1 MSKAARACFA
11 IYWMLASGV
20 AMACSFPSYN
30 LPIPFQLYAMG
41 ATGALA
47 VSFVLVGYLV
57 NAGTAG
63 DEHVRRLEFGAGSGG
78 LSTAVGKFLV
88 VLKALSIYGLLL
100 TIATGIF
107 GSQIPIANFNITFFF
122 IAFVLGLAYLTAL
135 VGDVYQLINPWSA
148 LCERIEYRYSG
159 AFDGRYA
166 YPRRLA
172 YYPALALYMGYI
184 WIELF
189 ANITPLQ
196 FSKLLVAYS
205 AFNLAGA
212 WLFGKAIWFERVEFL
227 SVFFR
232 LIGKMAPVNY
242 VRDPSAA
249 AGIRIETRK
258 PFVGLIRE
266 PATEFSLLLFVLFML
281 SSTAVDGAHQ
291 TLPWVGLFWKG
302 IYPLLSAAAAG
313 TSNALAFSVHAYYGW
328 QWLMLFVSPVAYMIV
343 YVAFILAAKF
353 VSGSKRPLRSLIL
366 QFAFTLVPIA
376 FVYNMTHYF
385 TLLLGQGYQVIHMLS
400 DPFNRGWNLFGTA
413 AFGGTPFIPDASVVW
428 HVQVGLILAGHIIS
442 VYLAHVEALKVFATP
457 RKALAS
463 QLPMLVLMM
472 IFTTLGLWIL
482 SLPISAGQPATAAV
496 VSTGTQSR

>member
-11 IYWMLASGV
+11 VSGMLASGV
-20 AMACSFPSYN
+20 VMACAFPSYN

-47 VSFVLVGYLV
+47 VSFVLVGYV
-57 NAGTAG
+57 VKAGPAE
-63 DEHVRRLEFGAGSGG
+63 DQHVRRPAFGAGFGG
-78 LSTAVGKFLV
+78 LSAAVRKFLV
-88 VLKALSIYGLLL
+88 VLKALSVYGLLL

-107 GSQIPIANFNITFFF
+107 GSQIPIANFSVTFFF

-135 VGDVYQLINPWSA
+135 VGDIYQLINPWSA
-148 LCERIEYRYSG
+148 LCEWIEYRFRRS
-159 AFDGRYA
+159 FDGRYA

-196 FSKLLVAYS
+196 LSKLLVAYS

-212 WLFGKAIWFERVEFL
+212 WLFGKSIWFERVEFL

-249 AGIRIETRK
+249 AGVRIETRK

-281 SSTAVDGAHQ
+281 SSTAVDGAHK
-291 TLPWVGLFWKG
+291 TLPWVRLFWKG
-302 IYPLLSAAAAG
+302 IYPSLSAAAG
-313 TSNALAFSVHAYYGW
+313 TTNSLAFSVNAYYGW

-343 YVAFILAAKF
+343 YVAFILAAKV
-353 VSGSKRPLRSLIL
+353 VSGSGRSLRSLIL

-385 TLLLGQGYQVIHMLS
+385 TLLLGQGYQVIRMLS
-400 DPFNRGWNLFGTA
+400 DPFNHRWNLFGTA
-413 AFGGTPFIPDASVVW
+413 ALGGTPFIPDATVVW
-428 HVQVGLILAGHIIS
+428 HVQVGLILAGHIVS

-463 QLPMLVLMM
+463 QVPMLVLMM
-472 IFTTLGLWIL
+472 IFTTMGLWIL
-482 SLPISAGQPATAAV
+482 SLPITAGQPATAAV
-496 VSTGTQSR
+496 LSTGTQSR

>member
-1 MSKAARACFA
+1 MSKAVRACFA
-11 IYWMLASGV
+11 VSWMLASGV
-20 AMACSFPSYN
+20 AMACAFPSYN

-57 NAGTAG
+57 NVGTAV
-63 DEHVRRLEFGAGSGG
+63 DQHVKHLDFGAGSGG
-78 LSTAVGKFLV
+78 LFAAVGKFLV
-88 VLKALSIYGLLL
+88 VLKALSVYGLLL

-107 GSQIPIANFNITFFF
+107 GSQIPIANFSITFFF
-122 IAFVLGLAYLTAL
+122 IAFVLGLAYLTVL
-135 VGDVYQLINPWSA
+135 VGDIYQLTNPWSA
-148 LCERIEYRYSG
+148 LCEWIEYRFCG

-196 FSKLLVAYS
+196 LSKLLIAYS

-249 AGIRIETRK
+249 AGVRIETRK
-258 PFVGLIRE
+258 PFLGLIRE

-291 TLPWVGLFWKG
+291 TLPWVRLFWKD
-302 IYPLLSAAAAG
+302 IYPSLSAAAAG
-313 TSNALAFSVHAYYGW
+313 TPNSLAFSVHAYYGW
-328 QWLMLFVSPVAYMIV
+328 QWLMLFLSPVAYMIV

-353 VSGSKRPLRSLIL
+353 ISGSERSLRSLIL

-385 TLLLGQGYQVIHMLS
+385 TLLLGQGYQVIRMLS
-400 DPFNRGWNLFGTA
+400 DPFNRRWNLFGTA

-463 QLPMLVLMM
+463 QFPMLVLMM
-472 IFTTLGLWIL
+472 IFTTTGLWIL
-482 SLPISAGQPATAAV
+482 SLPISAGQPATTAV
-496 VSTGTQSR
+496 VSSGTQSR

>member
-11 IYWMLASGV
+11 VSWMLASGV
-20 AMACSFPSYN
+20 AMACAFPSYN

-57 NAGTAG
+57 NVGTAE
-63 DEHVRRLEFGAGSGG
+63 DQHVRRLEFIAGSGG
-78 LSTAVGKFLV
+78 LSAAVGKFLV
-88 VLKALSIYGLLL
+88 VLKALSVNGLLL
-100 TIATGIF
+100 TITTGIF
-107 GSQIPIANFNITFFF
+107 GSQIPIANFSITFFF

-135 VGDVYQLINPWSA
+135 VGDIYQLINPWSA
-148 LCERIEYRYSG
+148 LCEWIEYRFCG

-196 FSKLLVAYS
+196 LSELLVTYS

-232 LIGKMAPVNY
+232 LIGKMAPLNY

-249 AGIRIETRK
+249 AGVRIETRR

-266 PATEFSLLLFVLFML
+266 PATEFSLLLFVLFM
-281 SSTAVDGAHQ
+281 
-291 TLPWVGLFWKG
+291 
-302 IYPLLSAAAAG
+302 
-313 TSNALAFSVHAYYGW
+313 
-328 QWLMLFVSPVAYMIV
+328 
-343 YVAFILAAKF
+343 
-353 VSGSKRPLRSLIL
+353 
-366 QFAFTLVPIA
+366 
-376 FVYNMTHYF
+376 
-385 TLLLGQGYQVIHMLS
+385 
-400 DPFNRGWNLFGTA
+400 
-413 AFGGTPFIPDASVVW
+413 
-428 HVQVGLILAGHIIS
+428 
-442 VYLAHVEALKVFATP
+442 
-457 RKALAS
+457 
-463 QLPMLVLMM
+463 
-472 IFTTLGLWIL
+472 
-482 SLPISAGQPATAAV
+482 
-496 VSTGTQSR
+496 

>member
-1 MSKAARACFA
+1 MSKTARACFA
-11 IYWMLASGV
+11 VSGMLASGV
-20 AMACSFPSYN
+20 AMACAFPSYN

-57 NAGTAG
+57 NVGTAG
-63 DEHVRRLEFGAGSGG
+63 DQHVRRLEFGAGSGG
-78 LSTAVGKFLV
+78 LSAAAGTFLV
-88 VLKALSIYGLLL
+88 VLKALSVYGLLL

-107 GSQIPIANFNITFFF
+107 GSQIPIANFSVTFFF

-135 VGDVYQLINPWSA
+135 VGDIYQLINPWST
-148 LCERIEYRYSG
+148 LCEWIEYRFCG

-196 FSKLLVAYS
+196 LSKLLFAYS

-249 AGIRIETRK
+249 AGFRIETRK
-258 PFVGLIRE
+258 PFLGLIRE

-281 SSTAVDGAHQ
+281 SSTAVDGAHK
-291 TLPWVGLFWKG
+291 TLPWVSLFWKD
-302 IYPLLSAAAAG
+302 IYPSLSAAAAG
-313 TSNALAFSVHAYYGW
+313 TPNSLAFSVQAYYGW

-353 VSGSKRPLRSLIL
+353 VSGSERSLRSLIL

-385 TLLLGQGYQVIHMLS
+385 TLLLGQGYQVIRMLS
-400 DPFNRGWNLFGTA
+400 DPFNRRWNLFGTA

-472 IFTTLGLWIL
+472 IFTTMGLWIL
-482 SLPISAGQPATAAV
+482 SLPISAGQPATTAV